1 MSGSD
6 ESARTARVLYR
17 RRSVQSVF
25 AALVAALGLV
35 APLRAGEPIGVAFI
49 DGLSGPFAN
58 VGEGSWRHLL
68 HEIERTNARG
78 GVLGG
83 RRLEAI
89 RLDSKSNPHEA
100 ILALKSAMDRGYRIF
115 FQGNGSSVALALSDA
130 IDKHAQRNPH
140 DPVLFL
146 NYSALDPALTN
157 ERCTFWH
164 FRFEA
169 DVPMRMKA
177 LVEAIGQRSEIR
189 SVYLINQDYSYGHS
203 VARFAR
209 EMLAARRPDI
219 RIVGDDLHP
228 IATVKDFSGY
238 VAKIKASEADAV
250 ITGNWGNDLNLLVKA
265 AREIHF
271 PVDFY
276 TYFGATDGAPTAIGR
291 AGIERIKV
299 VNVWHSNIEAR
310 GTGELV
316 KAWKRRFPDSV
327 ADLDYASFR
336 IAIAMLARA
345 LDQVGRVDLRQ
356 VALVLEN
363 MRIEDDAG
371 EVWMRAADHQLIQPM
386 FVSTIMPVDGKA
398 VKYDLERTGLG
409 LRTDLRIEA
418 KDTVLPTT
426 CRMRR
431 P

>member
-1 MSGSD
+1 MLVRNLS
-6 ESARTARVLYR
+6 RVF
-17 RRSVQSVF
+17 F
-25 AALVAALGLV
+25 AAFAAISGV
-35 APLRAGEPIGVAFI
+35 QPAQAREPIGIAFI
-49 DGLSGPFAN
+49 DGLTGPFAN
-58 VGEGSWRHLL
+58 VGEGSWRHLAL
-68 HEIERTNARG
+68 EIEKINASG

-89 RLDSKSNPHEA
+89 SLDSKSNPQDA
-100 ILALKSAMDRGYRIF
+100 ILALKSAMDRGYRIV
-115 FQGNGSSVALALSDA
+115 FQGNGSSVALALTHA
-130 IDKHAQRNPH
+130 IDKHSQRNPN

-157 ERCTFWH
+157 ERCSFWH

-177 LVEAIGQRSEIR
+177 LVEAIGRRSEVR

-209 EMLAARRPDI
+209 EMLAARRADI
-219 RIVGDDLHP
+219 RIVGNDLHP
-228 IATVKDFSGY
+228 IATVKDFSAY
-238 VAKIKASEADAV
+238 VAKIKASGADVV

-265 AREIHF
+265 ARASDVR
-271 PVDFY
+271 VDFY

-291 AGIERIKV
+291 AGVERVKV
-299 VNVWHSNIEAR
+299 VNVWHSNIDGRDTDQLA
-310 GTGELV
+310 

-336 IAIAMLARA
+336 IAIAMLTRA
-345 LDQVGRVDLRQ
+345 LEQVGSFDLRR
-356 VALVLEN
+356 VALAMEG
-363 MRIEDDAG
+363 MRIQDDAG
-371 EVWMRAADHQLIQPM
+371 EVWMRADNHQLIQPM
-386 FVSTIMPVDGKA
+386 FVSTFMPVDGKA
-398 VKYDLERTGLG
+398 VKHDLERTGFG
-409 LRTDLRIEA
+409 LRTDMRLDA